1 MTIKGTAIPEESGGY
16 ARYSIQFLNFPLFL
30 PCCKEEFFL
39 AIQASYPNSMTPIQL
54 IIFSLRNILPEKIG
68 NRKKEKNK
76 KDSLDTEPG
85 RIGYGNVEC
94 VGLVIRLFR
103 SNANHP
109 PPFE

>member
-1 MTIKGTAIPEESGGY
+1 MGIE
-16 ARYSIQFLNFPLFL
+16 R
-30 PCCKEEFFL
+30 
-39 AIQASYPNSMTPIQL
+39 
-54 IIFSLRNILPEKIG
+54 
-68 NRKKEKNK
+68 KEKNK

-85 RIGYGNVEC
+85 RVGYGNVEC